1 MNQDD
6 LKEQYA
12 ILKVQLTEV
21 NTQITAIIK
30 TKNKRY
36 TYGNIETT
44 HSAETQSLKELKD
57 LKLSIKQEM
66 AVIEGQLVG
75 YFVKVKNF

>member
-12 ILKVQLTEV
+12 ILKVQLAEV
-21 NTQITAIIK
+21 NAQITAIIK

-44 HSAETQSLKELKD
+44 HSAETQSLTELNN
-57 LKLSIKQEM
+57 LKISIKQEM
-66 AVIEGQLVG
+66 SIIEGQLAG
-75 YFVKVKNF
+75 CFIKIKNY